1 MDPRPTDFFLD
12 LPVAEGTFRFP
23 LRFSVQDGMAA
34 HFHLTTKGHPRYEHP
49 LCPATKQSVRN
60 TEKNHTLLTDKT
72 TSHKSIICGRCI

>member
-34 HFHLTTKGHPRYEHP
+34 HFQLTT
-49 LCPATKQSVRN
+49 
-60 TEKNHTLLTDKT
+60 
-72 TSHKSIICGRCI
+72 